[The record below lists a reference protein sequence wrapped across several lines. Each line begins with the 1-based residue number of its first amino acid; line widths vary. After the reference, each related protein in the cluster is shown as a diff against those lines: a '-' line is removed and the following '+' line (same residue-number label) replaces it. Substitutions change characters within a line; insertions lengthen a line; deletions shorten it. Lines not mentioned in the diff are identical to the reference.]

1 MKIKSTHVLKVMRE
15 SIHRPMTTKELTK
28 RFRIT
33 SEDRPRFRRLIKE
46 MTQAGHIVKIKGNRY
61 GIPEKMNLVVGK
73 LQAHPNGYGFVLPE
87 VENEKDIF
95 VSPKNLGEAMHG
107 DKVVCRVERV
117 DKGGRREGSIVRILE
132 RGQKTIVGLYEPGKS
147 FAYVIPDDKRI
158 VQEIYIPLKYT
169 KKAKRGQA
177 VVAEITTYPIHNRN
191 PEGKVIEV
199 LGYPTDSDVEVEV
212 IIRKYDIPSR
222 FPEMVIK
229 EADKCAGSVSK
240 RDINERLDL
249 RGIRIFTIDGEQA
262 KDFDDAVSIKRLN
275 GGGFRLGVHIAD
287 VSHYVRPGTHLDK
300 EAFERGTS
308 VYFPNH
314 VIPMLPL
321 QLSNEICS
329 LKPGEDRLT
338 ISLITDFDKNGEVL
352 EYEIQ
357 DTVIRSQERL
367 TYTEV
372 ANILIN
378 GDKGL
383 IQRYSSLIDDLNLM
397 EELCLKLNKKRIRHG
412 SIDFDLPESD
422 IILDLQGRTEDIVI
436 SQRNIAHRI
445 IEEFMLS
452 ANERVAT
459 HLCMLEKP
467 AIYRIHNRP
476 DQEKMEELSEFI
488 ISFGYHL
495 KGASRIQAK
504 ALQRLLNQ
512 VKGKGEERLI
522 NHILIRSMKQAE
534 YSIEDIGHFCLAFD
548 HYTHFTSP
556 IRRYP
561 DLAVHRLLRE
571 KKRTLST
578 ARLEELK
585 SSLSEIAQHSSF
597 KERRAEDAEREMVDL
612 KKVQFMMDKIG
623 EKYEGFIT
631 GVTAFG
637 IFVELKDIFVEGLV
651 HVTSMK
657 DDYYIY
663 QEKEHSLIGEHTR
676 RVFRVGD
683 SVKVK
688 VENVSLEKKDID
700 FSLISNRDMRKTIN
714 RRDRRDRRKNIK

>member
-1 MKIKSTHVLKVMRE
+1 MKIKSANVLKVMRE
-15 SIHRPMTTKELTK
+15 SIHRPMTTKELIK
-28 RFRIT
+28 RFGIA
-33 SEDRPRFRRLIKE
+33 SQDRSRFRRLIKE
-46 MTQAGHIVKIKGNRY
+46 MTQAGHIIKIKGNRY
-61 GIPEKMNLVVGK
+61 GIPEKMNLVIGK
-73 LQAHPNGYGFVLPE
+73 LQAHPNGYGFVIPE
-87 VENEKDIF
+87 AENESDIF
-95 VSPKNLGEAMHG
+95 VSPKNLSEAMHG
-107 DKVVCRVERV
+107 DRIVCRVERV

-132 RGQKTIVGLYEPGKS
+132 RGQKTIVGVYEPGKS
-147 FAYVIPDDKRI
+147 FGYVIPDNKRI

-169 KKAKRGQA
+169 KKAKKGQA

-199 LGYPTDSDVEVEV
+199 LGYPTDPGVEVEV
-212 IIRKYDIPSR
+212 IIRKYEIPSG
-222 FPEMVIK
+222 FPAMVIK

-240 RDINERLDL
+240 RDIKGRLNL
-249 RGIRIFTIDGEQA
+249 VGTRTFTIDGEKA
-262 KDFDDAVSIKRLN
+262 RDFDDAVSIERLN

-287 VSHYVRPGTHLDK
+287 VSHYVKPGTHLDK
-300 EAFERGTS
+300 EAFKRGTS

-338 ISLITDFDKNGEVL
+338 ISLITDFDKNGDVL
-352 EYEIQ
+352 GYEIV

-367 TYTEV
+367 TYTDV

-383 IQRYSSLIDDLNLM
+383 IQRYGQLIDDLYLM
-397 EELCLKLNKKRIRHG
+397 EELCRKLNKRRIRQG

-422 IILDLQGRTEDIVI
+422 IILDIQGRTEDIVK
-436 SQRNIAHRI
+436 SERNIAHRI

-452 ANERVAT
+452 ANERVAN
-459 HLCMLEKP
+459 HFCMLEIP

-476 DQEKMEELSEFI
+476 DQQKMEELGEFI
-488 ISFGYHL
+488 TSFGYQL

-512 VKGKGEERLI
+512 VKGKGEEKLI
-522 NHILIRSMKQAE
+522 NHILLRSMKQAE

-561 DLAVHRLLRE
+561 DLVVHRLLRE
-571 KKRTLST
+571 TSSNGLNHSK
-578 ARLEELK
+578 ARLD
-585 SSLSEIAQHSSF
+585 SLSEIAQNSSYA
-597 KERRAEDAEREMVDL
+597 ERRAGDAEREMVDL
-612 KKVQFMMDKIG
+612 KKVQFMLDKIG
-623 EKYEGFIT
+623 ERYEGFIT

-637 IFVELKDIFVEGLV
+637 IFVELKEIFVEGLV

-676 RVFRVGD
+676 KVFRVGD
-683 SVKVK
+683 SVRIK
-688 VENVSLEKKDID
+688 VENVSLEKKDTD
-700 FSLISNRDMRKTIN
+700 FSLISK
-714 RRDRRDRRKNIK
+714 